1 MISAFRVL
9 KIEIVQIYENL
20 LSIESVQRWFLM
32 CNLRIPRKK
41 PLGELLF
48 QVKEDG
54 VQLKVPALHERWVKQ
69 RCYTKYKGLIIN
81 EGKIPGNAATEEWLA
96 ETEWFNK
103 DLEYLLR
110 LEHFRF
116 WSHLIYEKKSIERVI
131 SFLQEAIPFYMPVT
145 SPTEDQNVVEM
156 YTKVFK

>member
-116 WSHLIYEKKSIERVI
+116 WSHLIYEKKMHRTGYIV
-131 SFLQEAIPFYMPVT
+131 
-145 SPTEDQNVVEM
+145 SPRGYSVLHARHQPNGRSKRSRDVH
-156 YTKVFK
+156 